1 MKEFFLIRL
10 RFHSNYLSEYF
21 DPLVHACLEKSRAR
35 KNMKI
40 YCDFFLT
47 LLRENVFFCRA
58 AQVTA
63 TQKKSG
69 LAQR

>member
-1 MKEFFLIRL
+1 
-10 RFHSNYLSEYF
+10 
-21 DPLVHACLEKSRAR
+21 
-35 KNMKI
+35 MKI

-63 TQKKSG
+63 TQKKIGFSS
-69 LAQR
+69 AVERMAVNH